1 MIKKKKKRKKKIPW
15 WVDWR
20 TELLVKLALAR
31 LGDLRVCKFSDDN
44 DDLLV
49 VTEQGF
55 CFFVVSKGFSS
66 IAIGSNDIDASDELV
81 APLEPGLIDRALR
94 YRNPVVLFYFN
105 ADTDH
110 GRYLRLDTL
119 PDTTVEEVRLP
130 IANPITQASVQKL
143 IREMQAVPK
152 TSRAS

>member
-1 MIKKKKKRKKKIPW
+1 MIKKKKKREKMKPW
-15 WVDWR
+15 WVDLR
-20 TELLVKLALAR
+20 TELLVKLVLAR
-31 LGDLRVCKFSDDN
+31 LWDLRVLKFSDDN

-66 IAIGSNDIDASDELV
+66 IATGSNEIDASDELI
-81 APLEPGLIDRALR
+81 ATLEPGLFERVR
-94 YRNPVVLFYFN
+94 FYRNPVVLFYFN

-119 PDTTVEEVRLP
+119 PDTDVEEVRLP
-130 IANPITQASVQKL
+130 IANTITKAPVEKL
-143 IREMQAVPK
+143 ICELQVVP
-152 TSRAS
+152 

>member
-1 MIKKKKKRKKKIPW
+1 M
-15 WVDWR
+15 
-20 TELLVKLALAR
+20 LVKLALAR

-44 DDLLV
+44 EDLLV
-49 VTEQGF
+49 VTEKGF
-55 CFFVVSKGFSS
+55 CFFVVSQGFSS
-66 IAIGSNDIDASDELV
+66 IATGLKDIDTLDELV
-81 APLEPGLIDRALR
+81 APLEPGLLARTHR

-119 PDTTVEEVRLP
+119 PDADVKELRLP
-130 IANPITQASVQKL
+130 IENTITKASMQKL
-143 IREMQAVPK
+143 IREMQAAPR